1 MAIKKEMIG
10 KTQQHP
16 LTKDMVDL
24 FREVLS
30 NKEHHEAKAIL
41 REAKKNRIFSNSSK

>member
-1 MAIKKEMIG
+1 MKKEMVG
-10 KTQQHP
+10 KTQQQP
-16 LTKDMVDL
+16 LTKDMVEL

-41 REAKKNRIFSNSSK
+41 CEARKNRIFQ